1 MSPAPR
7 IVAVTGA
14 SGFLGRALCAHLA
27 ARGTEV
33 RPLVRD
39 PAAFALAGSA
49 RPVRCDLP
57 DVLDESALAG
67 AQAVV
72 HCAYATREPDQA
84 RARRVNED
92 GTRRLL
98 DASRRA
104 GVPSFVF
111 VSTVAAYAG
120 APSYYARSKFELEA
134 LLDPDRDAIVRP
146 GLIIGRGGNGLFQ
159 QLLDNM
165 RRLHVVPLFGGGR
178 QPVQTVHLDDLCEAI
193 ARVLER
199 DLRGGFNVA
208 EPIPIRFREFLTAMA
223 ARSRTRCLLLPL
235 PARPALAAVRTIEA
249 MRLPF
254 PLRSESILGLQ
265 GMRAVETASDLRRLG
280 LRVRSAGES
289 LADVF
294 S

>member
-1 MSPAPR
+1 MSRPAR
-7 IVAVTGA
+7 AVAVTGA
-14 SGFLGRALCAHLA
+14 SGFVGRALCTHLV
-27 ARGTEV
+27 ARGVET

-39 PAAFALAGSA
+39 PTAFSLAGA
-49 RPVRCDLP
+49 APAARCDLP
-57 DVLDESALAG
+57 DVLDEASLAG
-67 AQAVV
+67 AHAVV

-104 GVPSFVF
+104 GVASFVF

-120 APSYYARSKFELEA
+120 APSYYARSKFELEG
-134 LLDPDRDAIVRP
+134 LLDLDRDAIVRP
-146 GLIIGRGGNGLFQ
+146 GLIIGRGGHGLFQ

-165 RRLHVVPLFGGGR
+165 RRLHVVPLFGGGQ
-178 QPVQTVHLDDLCEAI
+178 QPVQTVHLDDLCEAL

-199 DLRGGFNVA
+199 DLHGGFNVA
-208 EPIPIRFREFLTAMA
+208 EPIPVTFREFLTAMA
-223 ARSRTRCLLLPL
+223 ARSRTRCVFLPL
-235 PARPALAAVRTIEA
+235 PARPVLAAVRTIES
-249 MRLPF
+249 MHLPF

-265 GMRAVETASDLRRLG
+265 GMRAVDTASDLRRLG
-280 LRVRSAGES
+280 VRARSAGES
-289 LADVF
+289 LTDVF

>member
-7 IVAVTGA
+7 VVAVTGA

-39 PAAFALAGSA
+39 PAAFALAGAA
-49 RPVRCDLP
+49 RPARCDLP

-111 VSTVAAYAG
+111 VSTVAAYSG

-280 LRVRSAGES
+280 LRARSAGES